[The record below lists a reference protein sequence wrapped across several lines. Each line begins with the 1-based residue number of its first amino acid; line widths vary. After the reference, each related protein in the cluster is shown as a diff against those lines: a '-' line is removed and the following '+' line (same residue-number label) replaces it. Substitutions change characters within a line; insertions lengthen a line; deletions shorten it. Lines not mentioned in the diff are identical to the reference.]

1 LFYKG
6 EALKRLHIHISV
18 DDLEKSRIFYTA
30 LFGMEPTKVK
40 EDYLQW
46 LVDDPAVNFAIST
59 GRAEKGLNHLGLQV
73 DDDEGVEAIEARLQA
88 AGIGGEKQ
96 ESAQCCYALSKKFW
110 AEDPQGVIWE
120 NYHTMEQIELFGGDA
135 FTGGAGCCNPTFS
148 KNGKWSTGASC

>member
-1 LFYKG
+1 M
-6 EALKRLHIHISV
+6 KRLHIHISV
-18 DDLEKSRIFYTA
+18 DDLNKSRSFYTA

-59 GRAEKGLNHLGLQV
+59 GRAEKGLNHLGMQV
-73 DDDEGVEAIEARLQA
+73 DSDEYVEEIEARLAA
-88 AGIGGEKQ
+88 AGMAGERQ
-96 ESAQCCYALSKKFW
+96 EAAQCCYARSNKFW

-148 KNGKWSTGASC
+148 KNGKWSTAASC